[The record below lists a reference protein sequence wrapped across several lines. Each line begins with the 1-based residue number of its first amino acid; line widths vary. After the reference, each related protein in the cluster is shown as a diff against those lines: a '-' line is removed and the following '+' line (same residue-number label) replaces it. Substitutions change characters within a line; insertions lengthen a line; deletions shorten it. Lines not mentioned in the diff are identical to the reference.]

1 MAVFSR
7 LNNKASKT
15 RVYKADLSTY
25 TKTNRLVDSRYPRG
39 KDESN
44 RPYVHIC
51 TPVHSTLGVSALN
64 LDSSHRL
71 ACSRKFGNSKTER
84 GYEDIS

>member
-1 MAVFSR
+1 MEVFSR
-7 LNNKASKT
+7 LNIRGVKT
-15 RVYKADLSTY
+15 RVNKADLSAY
-25 TKTNRLVDSRYPRG
+25 PKTNRLVDSRYPRG

>member
-1 MAVFSR
+1 MNIRSV
-7 LNNKASKT
+7 KT
-15 RVYKADLSTY
+15 RVYKADLSAY
-25 TKTNRLVDSRYPRG
+25 PKTNRLVDARYPRG

-44 RPYVHIC
+44 RSYVHIC

-71 ACSRKFGNSKTER
+71 ACSRKFGNTDRER
-84 GYEDIS
+84 L